1 MAKLNCIHILFS
13 FIQKS
18 FLKQSIANSI
28 FQFIDDWIRIGVLL
42 CWKRLLYQQSHNLW
56 QSTATAHTHYLL
68 FQYQLNSSQRAISKQ
83 FNRIR
88 FGPSLHQNNKS
99 ISHEKRV
106 QHVDNYKLKKQKMRI
121 CNCHKNLYQKH
132 NYIQTKIDL
141 NLIKS

>member
-42 CWKRLLYQQSHNLW
+42 CWKRLLYQQSHNLC

-83 FNRIR
+83 FNRIL
-88 FGPSLHQNNKS
+88 FGPSLYQNNKS
-99 ISHEKRV
+99 ISQYLAQNIR
-106 QHVDNYKLKKQKMRI
+106 NKLKTFS
-121 CNCHKNLYQKH
+121 LF
-132 NYIQTKIDL
+132 T
-141 NLIKS
+141 IKVLHSSHLRRSPFKLFYFFVNF